1 MKENSLA
8 KKFITCTVS
17 SLTTIALLLMLG
29 NSGTFKWFP
38 PPVVFSLVAI
48 CFLASLIYPVIW
60 HQREKNRLVDSNKI
74 YGLLYTTI
82 RYTIA
87 FNLAAFGWKKIF
99 GLQFVVPASIAAN
112 PMNEQPGEWLT
123 WYYFGYS
130 NVFGMILALIQIAGA
145 WLLLFRKTFL
155 VAAIILFAFM
165 LNLTLINICYQMNAG
180 ALTMS
185 LLLTLGIAFLI
196 LVEYKRLVEFFLI
209 AKPVISSVH
218 FKSERT
224 KNIIRLSAIL
234 LSLVFTLY
242 IKYIFKASQ
251 HL

>member
-1 MKENSLA
+1 MVA
-8 KKFITCTVS
+8 A
-17 SLTTIALLLMLG
+17 LTTIALLLMLG
-29 NSGTFKWFP
+29 NSGTLKWFP
-38 PPVVFSLVAI
+38 PTVVFSLVGI
-48 CFLASLIYPVIW
+48 CFLASLIYPFTW
-60 HQREKNRLVDSNKI
+60 HQREKKQLADSNKI
-74 YGLLYTTI
+74 YGLLYTII

-87 FNLAAFGWKKIF
+87 FNLAGFGWKKIF
-99 GLQFVVPASIAAN
+99 GLQFVVPASIAAH
-112 PMNEQPGEWLT
+112 PMNEQSGEWLT

-145 WLLLFRKTFL
+145 WFLLFRKTYL
-155 VAAIILFAFM
+155 VAAMILFAFM

-185 LLLTLGIAFLI
+185 VLLTLGIAFLI
-196 LVEYKRLVEFFLI
+196 LLEYKRLAAFFFK

-224 KNIIRLSAIL
+224 KNMIRLSVIL
-234 LSLVFTLY
+234 LSLLFTLY
-242 IKYIFKASQ
+242 LKYIFTPGQ